1 MKLFRSILIILTLL
15 ALAGYSLRESAPPE
29 DSIPPS
35 EYTPSATWT
44 LTLPPTESLP
54 AEPTATET
62 LAASP
67 TLTSLPTFTV
77 TVGPDFSQIKVVSV
91 SVTASGILLRLSL
104 PGVTQAYPVRVDG
117 KNYECTL
124 DAKYPDN
131 MFCKGPMFKTGE
143 LVSIEV
149 LPVDSNVPL
158 YATYFAV
165 SNEALYTATAVG
177 SNRTWCPQRGTNVT
191 CETEN
196 RVDDT
201 GSACIVSTCF
211 DACGYYY
218 SIDTCVYYS
227 QP

>member
-1 MKLFRSILIILTLL
+1 M
-15 ALAGYSLRESAPPE
+15 
-29 DSIPPS
+29 
-35 EYTPSATWT
+35 
-44 LTLPPTESLP
+44 
-54 AEPTATET
+54 
-62 LAASP
+62 
-67 TLTSLPTFTV
+67 

-131 MFCKGPMFKTGE
+131 MFCRGPMFKTGE

-218 SIDTCVYYS
+218 SIETCVYYS